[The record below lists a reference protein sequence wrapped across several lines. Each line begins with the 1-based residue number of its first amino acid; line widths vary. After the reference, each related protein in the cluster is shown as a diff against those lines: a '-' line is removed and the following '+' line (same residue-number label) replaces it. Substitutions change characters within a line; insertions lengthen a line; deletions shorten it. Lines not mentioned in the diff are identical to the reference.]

1 MMNDDIDACTSVFVL
16 LFYLTQCCI
25 YYIFNDTDF
34 FVYVL
39 WFFFTVV
46 VHKQRDIVPLDI
58 NDDMEESDEDA
69 EIPVLDFEVILI
81 SISLGLLLHW
91 VKTKKL

>member
-1 MMNDDIDACTSVFVL
+1 MILIFLCTC
-16 LFYLTQCCI
+16 Y
-25 YYIFNDTDF
+25 D
-34 FVYVL
+34 
-39 WFFFTVV
+39 FFFTVV

-81 SISLGLLLHW
+81 SISLGLLLH
-91 VKTKKL
+91 